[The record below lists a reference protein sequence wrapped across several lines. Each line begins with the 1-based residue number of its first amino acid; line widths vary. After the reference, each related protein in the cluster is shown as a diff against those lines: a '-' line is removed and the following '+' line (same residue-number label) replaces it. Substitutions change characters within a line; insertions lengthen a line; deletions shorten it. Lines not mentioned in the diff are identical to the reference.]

1 MTKYK
6 NTSKIGLKI
15 STVSTVRRLE
25 LCAVCYE
32 VLERL
37 EGTLG
42 GSKCA
47 LFPPQSR
54 LTIKN
59 PVSTTTAPVSDELL
73 TVHGEVVKKST
84 MTAIGIVRES
94 PTVATVGLVSS
105 IDRAHR

>member
-1 MTKYK
+1 M
-6 NTSKIGLKI
+6 
-15 STVSTVRRLE
+15 

-32 VLERL
+32 VLE
-37 EGTLG
+37 GYIDAALG

-47 LFPPQSR
+47 LLPPQSR

-84 MTAIGIVRES
+84 MTAMGIVRDS

-105 IDRAHR
+105 IDRAQR